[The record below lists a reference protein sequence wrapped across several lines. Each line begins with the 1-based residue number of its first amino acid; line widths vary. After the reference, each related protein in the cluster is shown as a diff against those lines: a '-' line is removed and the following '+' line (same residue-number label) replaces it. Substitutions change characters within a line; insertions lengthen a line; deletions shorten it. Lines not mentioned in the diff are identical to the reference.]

1 MLNVRVLISD
11 PNSILSAG
19 VGCLIEKQLGC
30 EVVAKAPLGP
40 ALLDQV
46 KKTKPD
52 LLLITLQ
59 CQGYDAVSML
69 HRILSRANLPSV
81 LLLGN
86 TSKEYVALVLQTG
99 VNAVVPQNAP
109 SAELKTAINAALR
122 RRTYLSNALPPA
134 SRQLAKRV
142 LAGHPTLFDRLTER
156 QRSILK
162 LIAEGKNTKEIAE
175 RLKISIKTVEFHRVR
190 LMTRLEI
197 YNVPGLVRF
206 ALRAGLVRMEV

>member
-1 MLNVRVLISD
+1 MLYVRVLISD
-11 PNSILSAG
+11 PNSIVTAG
-19 VGCLIEKQLGC
+19 LGCLLEQQGC
-30 EVVAKAPLGP
+30 EVVARVPLGL
-40 ALLDQV
+40 AILDHA
-46 KKTKPD
+46 KKSKPD

-59 CQGYDAVSML
+59 SQGYDAVSML
-69 HRILSRANLPSV
+69 QRILSRTNLPSV

-86 TSKEYVALVLQTG
+86 TSKEWVALILQTG
-99 VNAVVPQNAP
+99 ANALVPHHAP
-109 SAELKTAINAALR
+109 SGELKTAINAALR
-122 RRTYLSNALPPA
+122 RRTYLSTALPSA

-142 LAGHPTLFDRLTER
+142 LAGHPTLFDTLTER

>member
-1 MLNVRVLISD
+1 MRVLISD
-11 PNSILSAG
+11 PNSIVTAG
-19 VGCLIEKQLGC
+19 LGCLLEQELGY
-30 EVVAKAPLGP
+30 EVVAKARLGP
-40 ALLDQV
+40 GMLDQA
-46 KKTKPD
+46 KKAKAD

-69 HRILSRANLPSV
+69 QRIVSRANLPSV

-86 TSKEYVALVLQTG
+86 TSKEYVALMLQTG

-142 LAGHPTLFDRLTER
+142 LAGHPTLFDRLTDR

-162 LIAEGKNTKEIAE
+162 LIAESKNTKEIAA

-190 LMTRLEI
+190 LMTRLQI